1 MIFDLI
7 TVVFSI
13 LLFNIQNPI
22 MAGIEKIKPQKENFK
37 ITGSNTLLNFKKH
50 NLINNKSTGTEFV
63 KSQTLMVYFIYHNLN
78 TFNILIDEELSLSP

>member
-22 MAGIEKIKPQKENFK
+22 IAGIEKINPKSENFK
-37 ITGSNTLLNFKKH
+37 IKGSNTLLNLKKQ
-50 NLINNKSTGTEFV
+50 NLIKNKSTGTELV

-78 TFNILIDEELSLSP
+78 TFNILIDEELSLFP